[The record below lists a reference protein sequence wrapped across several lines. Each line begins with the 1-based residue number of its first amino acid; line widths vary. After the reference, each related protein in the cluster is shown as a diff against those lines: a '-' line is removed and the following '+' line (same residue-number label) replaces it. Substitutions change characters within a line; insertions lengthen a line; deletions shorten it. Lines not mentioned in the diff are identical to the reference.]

1 MERIWTPKMQRARD
15 KWRQRGNLAGIQV
28 TESLS
33 REDLAEKFKL
43 EAEEKIRQQSQPTT
57 VVYQSDEVI
66 QETNP
71 ALYVLNYLMPEKK
84 DKKRK

>member
-1 MERIWTPKMQRARD
+1 MQRARD

-57 VVYQSDEVI
+57 VVYQSEPL
-66 QETNP
+66 P
-71 ALYVLNYLMPEKK
+71 AGSNHWFWVEKSLFP
-84 DKKRK
+84 KKK